1 MSYFFIALFLLL
13 FVPIILMKYKIDKG
27 ENNSAKFFNLAVSLF
42 LLYSFSSTT
51 KLELTQAFTGSHKL
65 TEKVFVEVGILSPFV
80 SGLSWL
86 LYVTLSFVLSV
97 IIIQVAFRKEKSRMI
112 FLRILPFYWI
122 LNSINIYKY
131 IIPKNDVVSNS
142 DYLIPG
148 ILILNG
154 FFIILIY
161 VFYSRS
167 FIKKFFKFKESA

>member
-1 MSYFFIALFLLL
+1 MRYN
-13 FVPIILMKYKIDKG
+13 KDKG
-27 ENNSAKFFNLAVSLF
+27 ENNSAKVFNLIVSLF
-42 LLYSFSSTT
+42 LLYSFSGTT
-51 KLELTQAFTGSHKL
+51 KLELTQVFTGSQKL

-80 SGLSWL
+80 SGFSWL

-97 IIIQVAFRKEKSRMI
+97 IIIQVAFRKGKSRKI

-122 LNSINIYKY
+122 LNSINVYKY

-154 FFIILIY
+154 FFVILIY

-167 FIKKFFKFKESA
+167 FIKNFFQFRE

>member
-1 MSYFFIALFLLL
+1 MSYFLIALFLLL
-13 FVPIILMKYKIDKG
+13 FVPIILMRYNKDKG
-27 ENNSAKFFNLAVSLF
+27 ENNSAKVFNLIVSLF
-42 LLYSFSSTT
+42 LLYSFAGTT
-51 KLELTQAFTGSHKL
+51 KLELTQVFTGSQKL
-65 TEKVFVEVGILSPFV
+65 TEKVFVEVGILSPFI
-80 SGLSWL
+80 SGFSWL

-97 IIIQVAFRKEKSRMI
+97 IIIQVAFRKEKSRKI

-122 LNSINIYKY
+122 LNSINVYKY

-148 ILILNG
+148 ILILNS

-167 FIKKFFKFKESA
+167 FVKKFFQFRE

>member
-1 MSYFFIALFLLL
+1 
-13 FVPIILMKYKIDKG
+13 MKYKIDKG
-27 ENNSAKFFNLAVSLF
+27 ENNSAKFFNLTVSLF

-51 KLELTQAFTGSHKL
+51 KLELTQAFTGSQKL

-97 IIIQVAFRKEKSRMI
+97 IIIQVVFRKEKSRMI

-122 LNSINIYKY
+122 LNSINLYKY
-131 IIPKNDVVSNS
+131 IIAKNDEVSNF

-154 FFIILIY
+154 IFVILIY

-167 FIKKFFKFKESA
+167 FIKKFFQIKEST